1 MHGTSEPVVSMLRE
15 KFKRKPR
22 KNESTEARHRGGTTR
37 SSVEVAVMA
46 TERRGRVIHVFSD
59 WSTIAI
65 WEESNIKAKP
75 FSISKQVVWEAWQKV
90 KANQGAAGVDKESIA
105 DFEKKLKNNLY
116 RIWNRMSSGTY
127 FPPPVLMVNI
137 PKATGGE
144 RTLGI
149 PTVGDR
155 VAQMVAKMYLEPVVE
170 PQFHENSYGYRPKKS
185 AIEAV
190 EQARQR
196 CWRNDWV
203 VDMDVKSFFDRIDHT
218 LMMHAVRKHT
228 ESKWLLLYIER
239 WLKVSAIER
248 DGRQLERKSGTP
260 QGGVA
265 SPLLANIFLHHVFD
279 SWMAKEYPR
288 VPFERYADDIVV
300 HCRTHKQ
307 AVFILSQIK
316 HRLERCK
323 LQLNTEKTKIVY
335 CRDSNRIESHEHQSF
350 DFLGFTFRPRC
361 AMNGGG
367 EHFVS
372 FSPAISGRAS
382 KEIVLEIRKW
392 HIHSMSDKNI
402 DDLSRMYNPV
412 VRGWVNYYGQFYK
425 SALYSVFKALNN
437 RLIRWVRKK
446 YKRYKY
452 QRKATRWLR
461 RLARREPKLFAHW
474 QCGAYP

>member
-1 MHGTSEPVVSMLRE
+1 
-15 KFKRKPR
+15 
-22 KNESTEARHRGGTTR
+22 
-37 SSVEVAVMA
+37 
-46 TERRGRVIHVFSD
+46 
-59 WSTIAI
+59 
-65 WEESNIKAKP
+65 
-75 FSISKQVVWEAWQKV
+75 
-90 KANQGAAGVDKESIA
+90 
-105 DFEKKLKNNLY
+105 
-116 RIWNRMSSGTY
+116 
-127 FPPPVLMVNI
+127 
-137 PKATGGE
+137 
-144 RTLGI
+144 
-149 PTVGDR
+149 
-155 VAQMVAKMYLEPVVE
+155 
-170 PQFHENSYGYRPKKS
+170 
-185 AIEAV
+185 
-190 EQARQR
+190 
-196 CWRNDWV
+196 
-203 VDMDVKSFFDRIDHT
+203 
-218 LMMHAVRKHT
+218 MMHAVRKHT

-239 WLKVSAIER
+239 WLRVSAIER

-361 AMNGGG
+361 AMNGRG

-446 YKRYKY
+446 YKRFKH